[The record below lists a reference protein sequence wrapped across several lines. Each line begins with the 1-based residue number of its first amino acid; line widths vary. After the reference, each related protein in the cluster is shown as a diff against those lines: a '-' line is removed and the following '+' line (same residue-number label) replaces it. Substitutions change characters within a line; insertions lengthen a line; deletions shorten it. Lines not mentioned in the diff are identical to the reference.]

1 MKYTK
6 AEKEAAA
13 ESLRE
18 ILKPGDTVYTVLR
31 SKSRSGMS
39 RRIDLYT
46 IDPGGVTKPSK
57 VLPKGYSYPPR
68 LRYLSGYAAVLLDIR
83 RSDDGLKVDGC
94 GMDMGFSLVYNLSS
108 VLFPR
113 IDQDGKANDK
123 RGAGYALRQEWI

>member
-39 RRIDLYT
+39 RRIDLYAIEQQGNT
-46 IDPGGVTKPSK
+46 RAINPA
-57 VLPKGYSYPPR
+57 R
-68 LRYLSGYAAVLLDIR
+68 LRYLSGYAAVLLDIK

>member
-6 AEKEAAA
+6 AEKDSAA

-31 SKSRSGMS
+31 SKSRSGMN
-39 RRIDLYT
+39 RRIDLYAIT
-46 IDPGGVTKPSK
+46 PEGANSQ
-57 VLPKGYSYPPR
+57 PR
-68 LRYLSGYAAVLLDIR
+68 LRYLSGHAAVLLDIK